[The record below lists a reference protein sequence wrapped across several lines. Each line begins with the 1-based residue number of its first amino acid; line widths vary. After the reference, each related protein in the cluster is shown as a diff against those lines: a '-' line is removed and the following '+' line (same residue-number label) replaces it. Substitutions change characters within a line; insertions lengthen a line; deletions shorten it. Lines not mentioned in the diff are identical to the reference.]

1 MSNTLLNYNWIDIS
15 GNTLPIANSTFV
27 YGICSLTTYNSN
39 NQNYW
44 NPLQVT
50 NVYGNN
56 TNLVTKSTDGGL
68 KFNVSGIY
76 LLTNNLLFTGS
87 NFSSSGTVYTFAFSY
102 SDSLNT
108 AGTYPLSSTGT
119 TNSINGPIYFLDGST
134 NTSLADKPFFING
147 SCSGGRGN
155 YANGYDSSNYG
166 GNVAAVSTNG
176 ASPLANNSPP
186 FFLLTNYSS
195 SSTIT
200 NTGNPNLPINTVN
213 AIYYIPAGITIYFNF
228 TNSSGGTNTLNAS
241 CNFTAQLLNYIL
253 VPSVVSSNLTGTLNY
268 SNGYYY
274 YTFVPTTTTS
284 NGTATI
290 TFPTN
295 VAVNYLLVGG
305 GGSGAGG
312 LTNVPLSNYQPGTSW
327 SGGGGGGGQVI
338 PSNSAISG
346 NTFNITVGNAGP
358 STTASA
364 LGVSGGNT
372 ILTNGST
379 SAIALGGGG
388 GQIAPVSAGGTG
400 GGAGGGSGMYV
411 VSSESYTGASIYTQ
425 TIQNAPT
432 NGGSGQ
438 TINLPFQTY
447 NVGGGGG
454 GGGNTSY
461 YAGYSIAANSPAI
474 TIYGGTA
481 GSNSTGGLP
490 GGYTPTQTGQNS
502 VSTSYGAGGGGGGIY
517 LNNSSSQTSYGGGA
531 GGPGFAVLYWKA

>member
-44 NPLQVT
+44 NPLLVT

-195 SSTIT
+195 TSTIT

-228 TNSSGGTNTLNAS
+228 TNSSGGTNILNAS

-253 VPSVVSSNLTGTLNY
+253 VPSIVSSNLTVSSLQY

-274 YTFVPTTTTS
+274 YTFVPTAAS
-284 NGTATI
+284 NSATL
-290 TFPTN
+290 TFASN
-295 VAVNYLLVGG
+295 IQMNYLLVGG
-305 GGSGAGG
+305 GGGGAGSYY
-312 LTNVPLSNYQPGTSW
+312 LNSNNIY
-327 SGGGGGGGQVI
+327 SGGGGGGGQI
-338 PSNSAISG
+338 LNSVISG
-346 NTFNITVGNAGP
+346 STFNLTVGNAG
-358 STTASA
+358 TAGLAAANGS
-364 LGVSGGNT
+364 SGGNT
-372 ILTNGST
+372 TLNSLTAS
-379 SAIALGGGG
+379 GGGG
-388 GQIAPVSAGGTG
+388 GFAYPTYTGGTG
-400 GGAGGGSGMYV
+400 GGGHGALYSNVGTVGVNSTAGTAGQTITLPIGTTYPVGGAGGGG
-411 VSSESYTGASIYTQ
+411 IQ
-425 TIQNAPT
+425 TNGIFVTLYNGGL
-432 NGGSGQ
+432 GGSGA
-438 TINLPFQTY
+438 TGGAAGGNGSNSGGSGSGYGT
-447 NVGGGGG
+447 GGGGG
-454 GGGNTSY
+454 GTVGVSQ
-461 YAGYSIAANSPAI
+461 YAG
-474 TIYGGTA
+474 
-481 GSNSTGGLP
+481 GSG
-490 GGYTPTQTGQNS
+490 
-502 VSTSYGAGGGGGGIY
+502 VS
-517 LNNSSSQTSYGGGA
+517 
-531 GGPGFAVLYWKA
+531 GFAVLYWKA